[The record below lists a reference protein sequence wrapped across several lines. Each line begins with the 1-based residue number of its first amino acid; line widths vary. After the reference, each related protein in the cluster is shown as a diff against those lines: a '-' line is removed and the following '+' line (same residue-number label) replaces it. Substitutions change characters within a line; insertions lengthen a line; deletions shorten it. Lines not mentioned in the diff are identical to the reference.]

1 MDIAELTPKNILKAA
16 DILELH
22 KKESL
27 EDIKNK
33 YRILAKKWHPD
44 QCQGKQ
50 QECRKK
56 MEEISWAYEIIKSYC
71 RNYLFSFKKGNIM
84 ENLPR
89 DIQDQEK
96 LRRQFGNDPLWG

>member
-27 EDIKNK
+27 KDIKNK

-56 MEEISWAYEIIKSYC
+56 MEELSWAYEIIKNYC
-71 RNYLFSFKKGNIM
+71 RNYLFSFEKGKIM
-84 ENLPR
+84 EHLPR

-96 LRRQFGNDPLWG
+96 LRRQFGSDPLWG